1 MLGKLDQVILRL
13 MSDNRRKM
21 DKTIDLHPEHGETTP
36 HGVAVLATDP
46 PANALIAR
54 HTHRR
59 GQLLYATSGVM
70 IVRAD
75 TGSWVVPPGRAVWIA
90 PGVAHEIE
98 LAGTVAMRTV
108 FVEPDLCAGL
118 GGLGRVIHVSALLQQ
133 LILSGAQVPL
143 DHAPGGRDERLMA
156 LILDEIYAA
165 PTLSLHVPLPQHPG
179 LTRLCRGF
187 IADASAPATLQA
199 WARILHMNERTLA
212 RQFRRET
219 GMTFG
224 AWRRQ
229 TRLLLSLPRLA
240 AGVSILQVAL
250 EHGYDSPSAFTAMFR
265 KALGVPPSLYI
276 SPLDGR

>member
-1 MLGKLDQVILRL
+1 
-13 MSDNRRKM
+13 M
-21 DKTIDLHPEHGETTP
+21 DKLNKPLDLHPEHGESTP
-36 HGVAVLATDP
+36 YGIAVLATDP
-46 PANALIAR
+46 PADTLIPR
-54 HTHRR
+54 HAHRR

-75 TGSWVVPPGRAVWIA
+75 AGSWVVPPGRAVWIA
-90 PGVAHEIE
+90 PGVSHEVE

-118 GGLGRVIHVSALLQQ
+118 GDVGRVIHVTALLRQ
-133 LILSGAQVPL
+133 LILSGVAVPL
-143 DHAPGGRDERLMA
+143 DHAKGGRDERLMA
-156 LILDEIYAA
+156 LILDEMHAA

-179 LTRLCRGF
+179 LTRLCQRF
-187 IADASAPATLQA
+187 IADPSQPATLDA
-199 WARILHMNERTLA
+199 WADILHMNARTLA

-240 AGVSILQVAL
+240 AGVSILEVAL

-265 KALGVPPSLYI
+265 RALGVPPSLYI
-276 SPLDGR
+276 SQ